1 MNKPTLRQI
10 RESCGKK
17 VSGKEVIHAAERELL
32 RSTMDNGTAICE
44 DASIEDADFA
54 VSDYYMTCRTA
65 YYLCNHA
72 QMLIAEI
79 LRKFEEKS

>member
-1 MNKPTLRQI
+1 MKFDKEQGDGCLEDVFTL
-10 RESCGKK
+10 
-17 VSGKEVIHAAERELL
+17 KEVIHAVERELL

-54 VSDYYMTCRTA
+54 VRDYYMTCRTA

-72 QMLIAEI
+72 QTLIAKLMAET
-79 LRKFEEKS
+79 EKGR

>member
-1 MNKPTLRQI
+1 MNRLTLRQI

-17 VSGKEVIHAAERELL
+17 VSGKEVIHTVERELL
-32 RSTMDNGTAICE
+32 RSTLDNGTAICE

-54 VSDYYMTCRTA
+54 VRDYYMACKTA

-72 QMLIAEI
+72 QTLIAEI

>member
-1 MNKPTLRQI
+1 MKFDKEQGDGYLEDVFTL
-10 RESCGKK
+10 
-17 VSGKEVIHAAERELL
+17 KEVIHAAERELL

-44 DASIEDADFA
+44 DASIEDANFS
-54 VSDYYMTCRTA
+54 VRDYYMACRTA

-72 QMLIAEI
+72 QTLIAEI

>member
-1 MNKPTLRQI
+1 MKFDKGKGDGYLEDVFTL
-10 RESCGKK
+10 
-17 VSGKEVIHAAERELL
+17 KEVIHTVERELL
-32 RSTMDNGTAICE
+32 RSTLDNGTAICE

-54 VSDYYMTCRTA
+54 VRDYYMACKTA

-72 QMLIAEI
+72 QTLIAEI